1 MSIGDVIV
9 SKEDVIKNNRVTS
22 KIALIL
28 LFMVFLVILVGTRM
42 FVIIKPGQMGV
53 LWSFFSG
60 TIKEYVLLEG
70 INIKSPLNNVYIYDT
85 RLQSLDRSYSMQTKE
100 GLDIQLE
107 VNIRIRPDTRS
118 LPELHQLVGPN
129 YVDKVVIPQ
138 VEAVVRRALGQYRID
153 EIYSSSKGF
162 AENLLVSSIE
172 SIESRY
178 VTIDRVLVKSIR
190 LPESFKRAIE
200 NKLALEQES
209 KAYEFRLD
217 IAKKEANRQVIEAQG
232 INDAQKIVGQSLS
245 TELLRWHGIV
255 ATKDLSKSPNAKT
268 VIYGAGRDGLPLIM
282 NDKQ

>member
-118 LPELHQLVGPN
+118 LPELHQLVGPD

-138 VEAVVRRALGQYRID
+138 VEAVVRRTLGQYRID

>member
-138 VEAVVRRALGQYRID
+138 VEAVVRRTLGQYRID

>member
-9 SKEDVIKNNRVTS
+9 SKEDVIKNYRVTS

-70 INIKSPLNNVYIYDT
+70 INIKSPLNNVYVYDT